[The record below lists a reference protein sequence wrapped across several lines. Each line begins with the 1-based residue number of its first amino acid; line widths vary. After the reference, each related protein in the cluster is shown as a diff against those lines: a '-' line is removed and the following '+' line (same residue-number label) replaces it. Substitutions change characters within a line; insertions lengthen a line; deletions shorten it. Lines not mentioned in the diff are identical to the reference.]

1 MLSVLGRTISSG
13 DETGCAA
20 LVRVHRVRRA
30 RSRGPKE
37 GRSREH
43 SALVTASAKV
53 NLLWRFPA
61 CHVCTHPAETP
72 PPPGPVPQANWS
84 DIATGRVTR
93 AIRTPVRPPTIVQNE
108 PARRLRLSLEPRP
121 RRTSRHHSRLP
132 LAPCTPPRPAHHALN
147 RGGIPHRR
155 TASHEIGGV
164 GLAANLTNTP
174 PAYTRAPLWPE
185 RTGMRRHSLQAT
197 FS

>member
-1 MLSVLGRTISSG
+1 METTTATQPAFQKDTCVGSLVRTCLPL
-13 DETGCAA
+13 TLLTYRA
-20 LVRVHRVRRA
+20 LVSAQPVREPRP
-30 RSRGPKE
+30 R
-37 GRSREH
+37 
-43 SALVTASAKV
+43 
-53 NLLWRFPA
+53 
-61 CHVCTHPAETP
+61 P
-72 PPPGPVPQANWS
+72 PRPVPQANWS

-93 AIRTPVRPPTIVQNE
+93 AIRTPVRPPTIMQNE
-108 PARRLRLSLEPRP
+108 PARRLRLSLEPRL